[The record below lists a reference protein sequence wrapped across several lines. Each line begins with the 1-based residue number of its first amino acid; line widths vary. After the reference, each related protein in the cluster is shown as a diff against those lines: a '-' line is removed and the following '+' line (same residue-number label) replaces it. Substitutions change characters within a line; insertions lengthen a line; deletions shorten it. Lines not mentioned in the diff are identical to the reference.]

1 MTAAVHSLDC
11 GRHRSTP
18 PAGCKWRAS
27 SFPVPTGT
35 VPAMTTTCFAPAPV
49 RIPRTAAPAPS
60 GCAVERR
67 AVGSAARD
75 LAQALTGIAFD
86 SPCCP
91 ARQKAILEFSA
102 GVLRLAQGIA
112 TRTGEVALHRACRAV
127 DSALPVFAGG
137 VSAGAPG
144 LAGAWIAL
152 AELFPVTEGADAD
165 HTAEELLA
173 CERRFRATAVRA
185 SFGVP
190 WFADACSPRERL
202 LLIGAASRRMRLTLR
217 LSEDRWLA
225 LRDAVRGMAW

>member
-1 MTAAVHSLDC
+1 
-11 GRHRSTP
+11 
-18 PAGCKWRAS
+18 
-27 SFPVPTGT
+27 
-35 VPAMTTTCFAPAPV
+35 MTTTFSASARVHTAP
-49 RIPRTAAPAPS
+49 TPS
-60 GCAVERR
+60 TTCSVERR
-67 AVGSAARD
+67 AVGTAAGD

-91 ARQKAILEFSA
+91 ERQKAILEFSA
-102 GVLRLAQGIA
+102 GVLRLGQGIA

-127 DSALPVFAGG
+127 GHATTVFADD

-152 AELFPVTEGADAD
+152 AELFAHDGDSADHPAD

-190 WFADACSPRERL
+190 WFADSCTPRERL
-202 LLIGAASRRMRLTLR
+202 LLARSASRRVRLALR
-217 LSEDRWLA
+217 LAEDRWLD
-225 LRDAVRGMAW
+225 LRDAVRGEPASRGEARESSASGPCAGSSRPRTSAPPR

>member
-1 MTAAVHSLDC
+1 
-11 GRHRSTP
+11 
-18 PAGCKWRAS
+18 
-27 SFPVPTGT
+27 
-35 VPAMTTTCFAPAPV
+35 MTTTFPAPAPV
-49 RIPRTAAPAPS
+49 RIPGTAAPASS

-67 AVGSAARD
+67 ALGTAARE
-75 LAQALTGIAFD
+75 LAEALTGIAFD

-91 ARQKAILEFSA
+91 ARQNAILEFSA
-102 GVLRLAQGIA
+102 GVLRMARGLA

-127 DSALPVFAGG
+127 DHAMPVFAGG

-152 AELFPVTEGADAD
+152 AELFPATDGTEAD

-202 LLIGAASRRMRLTLR
+202 LLVGASSRRQRLTLR
-217 LSEDRWLA
+217 LTEDRWLD
-225 LRDAVRGMAW
+225 LRDAVRG